1 MPNTT
6 NYSFPTPAD
15 TDLVKN
21 GADAIR
27 DLGDAVD
34 TAMNTALGTKKS
46 GLVLLNTTS
55 FSGVSSQSF
64 NDVFSA
70 TYDYYKVILDYAGS
84 TNGITMSMRMRV
96 SGSDNSTSNY
106 NRQLTNTSDTTYTGL
121 RVNSQTSWGLPG
133 LNTDRT
139 TNIMEFQNPFNTAP
153 TAVSQFINVHYN
165 STTLNIIQHQT
176 LGFAATTSFTGF
188 SIICAA
194 NNMTGSVSIFGYNK

>member
-1 MPNTT
+1 MGNTPN
-6 NYSFPTPAD
+6 NNFPYPES
-15 TDLVKN
+15 
-21 GADAIR
+21 
-27 DLGDAVD
+27 
-34 TAMNTALGTKKS
+34 S
-46 GLVLLNTTS
+46 GLVKDGWEDIKDLATSIDTKLGVYAPSTPGLTLINTTS

>member
-55 FSGVSSQSF
+55 FSGVSSISLPANTF
-64 NDVFSA
+64 TS
-70 TYDYYKVILDYAGS
+70 TYQHYFIQAIFYCDSSVNI
-84 TNGITMSMRMRV
+84 RMRAA
-96 SGSDNSTSNY
+96 GSDNSTANSYQTEFHYGDANSSVALYSTDNIGYGPISRSGEKTSMQMFVYEPYLAAKTYLQFQSIRPPSNMQSY
-106 NRQLTNTSDTTYTGL
+106 NNGIIHT
-121 RVNSQTSWGLPG
+121 QT
-133 LNTDRT
+133 
-139 TNIMEFQNPFNTAP
+139 
-153 TAVSQFINVHYN
+153 VSYDSMSFISGSGN
-165 STTLNIIQHQT
+165 
-176 LGFAATTSFTGF
+176 FA
-188 SIICAA
+188 
-194 NNMTGSVSIFGYNK
+194 TGSKISVYGMNQ